1 MQRKFKE
8 AEKLGLKTPYFMT
21 VTTRMYKDALSTQI
35 QENKLEAEVN
45 KVMEDEN
52 LDDVTKY
59 MKMLE
64 NNLKSQ
70 ELVSDFL
77 IRTFKLDKKHQE
89 ILDDMELDEQVDL
102 FSKVIMFIQGF
113 DEKEVEEALNS
124 SDDKR

>member
-8 AEKLGLKTPYFMT
+8 ADKLGLKTPYFMT

-35 QENKLEAEVN
+35 QENKLEAEVT
-45 KVMEDEN
+45 KVMDDEN
-52 LDDVTKY
+52 LDDATKY

-89 ILDDMELDEQVDL
+89 ILDDMELDKQIDL

-113 DEKEVEEALNS
+113 DEEEVEKALAS

>member
-113 DEKEVEEALNS
+113 DEEEVEEALNS

>member
-8 AEKLGLKTPYFMT
+8 ADKLGLKTPYFMT

-35 QENKLEAEVN
+35 QENKLEAEVT
-45 KVMEDEN
+45 KVMDDEN
-52 LDDVTKY
+52 LDDATKY

-89 ILDDMELDEQVDL
+89 ILDDMELDEQINL

-113 DEKEVEEALNS
+113 DEEEVEEALTS

>member
-1 MQRKFKE
+1 MQRKFKY
-8 AEKLGLKTPYFMT
+8 AEKLGLKSPYFMT

-35 QENKLEAEVN
+35 QENKLEAEVT
-45 KVMEDEN
+45 KVMEDDN
-52 LDDVTKY
+52 LDDATKY

-113 DEKEVEEALNS
+113 DEEEVEEALNS

>member
-35 QENKLEAEVN
+35 QENKLEAEVT
-45 KVMEDEN
+45 KVMEDDN
-52 LDDVTKY
+52 LDDATKY

-89 ILDDMELDEQVDL
+89 ILDDMELDAQVDL

-113 DEKEVEEALNS
+113 DEEEVEEALSS

>member
-8 AEKLGLKTPYFMT
+8 AEKLGLKSPYFMT

-35 QENKLEAEVN
+35 QENKLEAEVTKFMN
-45 KVMEDEN
+45 
-52 LDDVTKY
+52 DDNIDDATKY

-113 DEKEVEEALNS
+113 DEEEVEEALNS

>member
-8 AEKLGLKTPYFMT
+8 ADKLGLKTPYFMT

-35 QENKLEAEVN
+35 QENKLEAEVT
-45 KVMEDEN
+45 KVMDDEN
-52 LDDVTKY
+52 LDDATKY

-113 DEKEVEEALNS
+113 DEEEVEEALTS

>member
-35 QENKLEAEVN
+35 QENKLEAEVT

-52 LDDVTKY
+52 IDDATKY

-113 DEKEVEEALNS
+113 DEEEVEEALSS

>member
-1 MQRKFKE
+1 MQRKFKD
-8 AEKLGLKTPYFMT
+8 ADKLGLKTPYFMT

-35 QENKLEAEVN
+35 QENKLEAEVT

-52 LDDVTKY
+52 IDDATKY

-113 DEKEVEEALNS
+113 DEEEVEEALNS

>member
-35 QENKLEAEVN
+35 QENKLEAEVT

-52 LDDVTKY
+52 IDDATKY

-113 DEKEVEEALNS
+113 DEEEVEETLNS

>member
-8 AEKLGLKTPYFMT
+8 ADKLGLKTPYFMT

-35 QENKLEAEVN
+35 QENKLEAEVT
-45 KVMEDEN
+45 KVMDDEN
-52 LDDVTKY
+52 LDDATKY

-113 DEKEVEEALNS
+113 DEEEVEEALNS

>member
-1 MQRKFKE
+1 MQKKFKD
-8 AEKLGLKTPYFMT
+8 ADKLGLKTPYFMT
-21 VTTRMYKDALSTQI
+21 ITTGMYKDALSTQI
-35 QENKLEAEVN
+35 QENKLEAEVT
-45 KVMEDEN
+45 KVMEDDN
-52 LDDVTKY
+52 LDDATKY

-89 ILDDMELDEQVDL
+89 ILDDMELDAQVDL

-113 DEKEVEEALNS
+113 DEEEVEEALSS
-124 SDDKR
+124 SDDKK

>member
-8 AEKLGLKTPYFMT
+8 ADKLGLKTPYFMT

-35 QENKLEAEVN
+35 QENKLEAEVT

-52 LDDVTKY
+52 IDDATKY

-89 ILDDMELDEQVDL
+89 ILDDMELDEQVNL

-113 DEKEVEEALNS
+113 DEEEVNEALNS

>member
-8 AEKLGLKTPYFMT
+8 AEKLGLKSPYFMT

-35 QENKLEAEVN
+35 QENKLEEEVT
-45 KVMEDEN
+45 KVMN
-52 LDDVTKY
+52 DDNVDDSTKY

-89 ILDDMELDEQVDL
+89 ILDDMELDDQVDL

-113 DEKEVEEALNS
+113 DEEEVEEALSS

>member
-1 MQRKFKE
+1 MQKKFKE
-8 AEKLGLKTPYFMT
+8 ADKLGLKTPYFMT
-21 VTTRMYKDALSTQI
+21 ITTRMYKDALSTQI
-35 QENKLEAEVN
+35 QENKLEAEVT
-45 KVMEDEN
+45 KVMEDDN
-52 LDDVTKY
+52 LDDATKY

-113 DEKEVEEALNS
+113 DEEEVEEALNS

>member
-1 MQRKFKE
+1 MQKKFKE
-8 AEKLGLKTPYFMT
+8 AGKLGLKTPYFMT
-21 VTTRMYKDALSTQI
+21 ITTRMYKDALSTQI
-35 QENKLEAEVN
+35 QENKLEAEVT
-45 KVMEDEN
+45 KVMEDDN
-52 LDDVTKY
+52 LDDATKY

-89 ILDDMELDEQVDL
+89 ILDDMELDAQVDL

-113 DEKEVEEALNS
+113 DEEEVEEALSS

>member
-8 AEKLGLKTPYFMT
+8 ADKLGLKTPYFMT
-21 VTTRMYKDALSTQI
+21 ITTRMYKDALLTQI
-35 QENKLEAEVN
+35 QENKLEAEVT
-45 KVMEDEN
+45 KVMEDDN
-52 LDDVTKY
+52 LDDATKY

-89 ILDDMELDEQVDL
+89 ILDDMELDAQVDL

-113 DEKEVEEALNS
+113 DEEEVEEALSS

>member
-1 MQRKFKE
+1 
-8 AEKLGLKTPYFMT
+8 MT
-21 VTTRMYKDALSTQI
+21 ITTRMYKDALSVQI
-35 QENKLEAEVN
+35 QENKLEAEVT
-45 KVMEDEN
+45 KTMEDDN
-52 LDDVTKY
+52 LDDATKY

-89 ILDDMELDEQVDL
+89 ILDDMELDDQVDL

-113 DEKEVEEALNS
+113 DEEEVEEALSS

>member
-8 AEKLGLKTPYFMT
+8 AEKLGLKSPYFMT

-35 QENKLEAEVN
+35 QENKLEEEVTKIMN
-45 KVMEDEN
+45 
-52 LDDVTKY
+52 DDNVDDSAKY

-89 ILDDMELDEQVDL
+89 ILDDMELDDQVDL

-113 DEKEVEEALNS
+113 DEGEVEEALNS

>member
-1 MQRKFKE
+1 MQKKFKY
-8 AEKLGLKTPYFMT
+8 ADKLGLKTPYFMT
-21 VTTRMYKDALSTQI
+21 ITTRMYKDALSTQI
-35 QENKLEAEVN
+35 QENKLEAEIT
-45 KVMEDEN
+45 KVMEDDN
-52 LDDVTKY
+52 LDDATKY

-70 ELVSDFL
+70 ELVTDFL

-89 ILDDMELDEQVDL
+89 MLDDMELDEQVDL

-113 DEKEVEEALNS
+113 DEEEVEEALNS

>member
-8 AEKLGLKTPYFMT
+8 ADKLGLKTPYFMT

-35 QENKLEAEVN
+35 QENKLEAEVT
-45 KVMEDEN
+45 KVMEDEK
-52 LDDVTKY
+52 LDDATKY

-77 IRTFKLDKKHQE
+77 IRTFKLDKKHQA

-113 DEKEVEEALNS
+113 DAEEVEEALNS

>member
-8 AEKLGLKTPYFMT
+8 ADKLGLKTPYFMT

-35 QENKLEAEVN
+35 QENKLEAEVT
-45 KVMEDEN
+45 KVMDDEN
-52 LDDVTKY
+52 LDDTTKY

-113 DEKEVEEALNS
+113 DEEEVEKALAS

>member
-8 AEKLGLKTPYFMT
+8 ADKLGLKTPYFMT

-35 QENKLEAEVN
+35 QENKLEAEVT

-52 LDDVTKY
+52 IDDATKY

-89 ILDDMELDEQVDL
+89 ILDDMELDEQIDL

-113 DEKEVEEALNS
+113 DEEEVEEALNS

>member
-1 MQRKFKE
+1 MQKKFKE
-8 AEKLGLKTPYFMT
+8 ADKLGLKTPYFMT
-21 VTTRMYKDALSTQI
+21 ITTRMYKDALSTQI
-35 QENKLEAEVN
+35 QENKLEAEVT
-45 KVMEDEN
+45 KVMEDDN
-52 LDDVTKY
+52 LDDATKY

-89 ILDDMELDEQVDL
+89 ILDDMELDKQVDL

-113 DEKEVEEALNS
+113 DEEEVEEALNS

>member
-21 VTTRMYKDALSTQI
+21 ITTRMYKDALSTQI

-45 KVMEDEN
+45 KVMEDEK
-52 LDDVTKY
+52 LDDATKY

-113 DEKEVEEALNS
+113 DEEEVEEALNS

>member
-8 AEKLGLKTPYFMT
+8 ADKLGLKTPYFMT

-35 QENKLEAEVN
+35 QENKLEAEVT

-52 LDDVTKY
+52 IDDATKY

-102 FSKVIMFIQGF
+102 FSKAIMFIQGF
-113 DEKEVEEALNS
+113 DEEEVEEALNS

>member
-8 AEKLGLKTPYFMT
+8 ADKLGLKTPYFMT

-35 QENKLEAEVN
+35 QENKLEAEVT
-45 KVMEDEN
+45 KAMDDEN
-52 LDDVTKY
+52 LDDATKY

-89 ILDDMELDEQVDL
+89 ILDDMELDEQIDL

-113 DEKEVEEALNS
+113 NEEEVEEALTS

>member
-8 AEKLGLKTPYFMT
+8 ADKLGLKTPYFMT

-35 QENKLEAEVN
+35 QENKLEAEVT
-45 KVMEDEN
+45 KVMDDEN
-52 LDDVTKY
+52 LDDATKY

-89 ILDDMELDEQVDL
+89 ILDDMELDEQIDL

-113 DEKEVEEALNS
+113 DEEEVEKALAS

>member
-1 MQRKFKE
+1 MQKKFKY
-8 AEKLGLKTPYFMT
+8 ADKLGLKTPYFMT
-21 VTTRMYKDALSTQI
+21 ITTRMYKDALSTQI
-35 QENKLEAEVN
+35 QENKLEAEVT
-45 KVMEDEN
+45 KVMEDDN
-52 LDDVTKY
+52 LDDATKY

-113 DEKEVEEALNS
+113 DEEEVEEALNS

>member
-8 AEKLGLKTPYFMT
+8 ADKLGLKTPYFMT

-35 QENKLEAEVN
+35 QENKLEAEVT
-45 KVMEDEN
+45 KVMDDEN
-52 LDDVTKY
+52 LDDATKY

-113 DEKEVEEALNS
+113 DEEEVEKALNS

>member
-45 KVMEDEN
+45 KVMEDEK
-52 LDDVTKY
+52 LDDATKY

-113 DEKEVEEALNS
+113 DEEEVEEALNS

>member
-1 MQRKFKE
+1 MQRKFKY
-8 AEKLGLKTPYFMT
+8 AEKLGLKSPYFMT

-35 QENKLEAEVN
+35 QENKLEAEVTKFMN
-45 KVMEDEN
+45 
-52 LDDVTKY
+52 DDNVDDATKY

-113 DEKEVEEALNS
+113 DEDEVEEALSS

>member
-8 AEKLGLKTPYFMT
+8 AEKMGLKSPYFMT

-35 QENKLEAEVN
+35 QENKLEAEVT
-45 KVMEDEN
+45 KVMEDDN
-52 LDDVTKY
+52 LDDATKY

-113 DEKEVEEALNS
+113 DEEEVEEALNS

>member
-35 QENKLEAEVN
+35 QENKLEAEVT

-52 LDDVTKY
+52 IDDATKY

-113 DEKEVEEALNS
+113 DEEEVNEALNS

>member
-1 MQRKFKE
+1 MQKKFKE
-8 AEKLGLKTPYFMT
+8 ADKLGLKTPYFMT
-21 VTTRMYKDALSTQI
+21 ITTRMYKDALSTQI
-35 QENKLEAEVN
+35 QENKLEAEVT
-45 KVMEDEN
+45 KVMEDDN
-52 LDDVTKY
+52 LDDATKY

-89 ILDDMELDEQVDL
+89 ILDDMELDAQVDL

-113 DEKEVEEALNS
+113 DEEEVEEALNS

>member
-89 ILDDMELDEQVDL
+89 ILDDMDLDEQVDL

-113 DEKEVEEALNS
+113 DEEEVEEALNS